1 MMNFLTANNLMDMAG
16 LDAKFASMMDVQMDI
31 RDKSKPIER
40 RLPVLKEHLEK
51 YDIYLKFKDKK
62 ALSEADK
69 ILLKEAHS
77 YLKKAMNGDTSLPVN
92 AWKEEYSK
100 LTTEQKTLNQRY
112 LTLKNEVKEAEQIRR
127 SVYSI
132 LRQEQREQQP
142 RRAHE
147 TEL

>member
-62 ALSEADK
+62 ALSEA
-69 ILLKEAHS
+69 
-77 YLKKAMNGDTSLPVN
+77 G
-92 AWKEEYSK
+92 
-100 LTTEQKTLNQRY
+100 
-112 LTLKNEVKEAEQIRR
+112 QIRK

-142 RRAHE
+142 RRAQNVDR
-147 TEL
+147 